1 MKLWRRQPTP
11 EEELDD
17 RRANA
22 AVTLQ
27 RWTRGIK
34 WRKTHA
40 KDVRAL
46 AALRRFQASTRAR
59 EAELVEVTPLRR
71 SAGLVASAVGAAA
84 GFVASSGDT
93 TIAAATAAS
102 LAAFTERQG
111 ENERHKQTQQL
122 TASLQRDAINQ
133 DRLLHRDSLR
143 ADQELHRRSIHVDKV
158 LHLKTI
164 LTDLLEADKE
174 ADRDLWEQRTERFQ
188 TLMTVSGLLFAGAFA
203 LAVEGDLPREARNDC
218 AFPTPRSDHPNCLKL
233 VTLHYSLLASAFGLH
248 LCVISGCLCITRL
261 FSEFMDVRLKGQAVI
276 KRNMKRY
283 SVLLLGM
290 HENSLDSSEVEE
302 AERRLDD
309 ALRQQCVIETSR
321 RGTSDGGEAT
331 FAWSLFE
338 SVWKSNFGHPT
349 PSTRRCPRDRPDN
362 SLLDFHTDS
371 SGTSGGASSRRRS
384 STFVFRRAR

>member
-1 MKLWRRQPTP
+1 MKLWRREPTP

-34 WRKTHA
+34 WRRTHA

-174 ADRDLWEQRTERFQ
+174 ADRDL
-188 TLMTVSGLLFAGAFA
+188 
-203 LAVEGDLPREARNDC
+203 
-218 AFPTPRSDHPNCLKL
+218 
-233 VTLHYSLLASAFGLH
+233 
-248 LCVISGCLCITRL
+248 LCGHQPVRCTR
-261 FSEFMDVRLKGQAVI
+261 
-276 KRNMKRY
+276 
-283 SVLLLGM
+283 
-290 HENSLDSSEVEE
+290 
-302 AERRLDD
+302 
-309 ALRQQCVIETSR
+309 
-321 RGTSDGGEAT
+321 
-331 FAWSLFE
+331 
-338 SVWKSNFGHPT
+338 HPT
-349 PSTRRCPRDRPDN
+349 I
-362 SLLDFHTDS
+362 LH
-371 SGTSGGASSRRRS
+371 
-384 STFVFRRAR
+384 

>member
-1 MKLWRRQPTP
+1 MKLWRREPTP
-11 EEELDD
+11 EEELDE
-17 RRANA
+17 RRDAA

-46 AALRRFQASTRAR
+46 AALRRFQQTTRQR
-59 EAELVEVTPLRR
+59 EAALVEVTPLRR

-174 ADRDLWEQRTERFQ
+174 ADRDL
-188 TLMTVSGLLFAGAFA
+188 
-203 LAVEGDLPREARNDC
+203 
-218 AFPTPRSDHPNCLKL
+218 
-233 VTLHYSLLASAFGLH
+233 
-248 LCVISGCLCITRL
+248 LCGHQPVRCTR
-261 FSEFMDVRLKGQAVI
+261 
-276 KRNMKRY
+276 
-283 SVLLLGM
+283 
-290 HENSLDSSEVEE
+290 
-302 AERRLDD
+302 
-309 ALRQQCVIETSR
+309 
-321 RGTSDGGEAT
+321 
-331 FAWSLFE
+331 
-338 SVWKSNFGHPT
+338 HPT
-349 PSTRRCPRDRPDN
+349 I
-362 SLLDFHTDS
+362 LH
-371 SGTSGGASSRRRS
+371 
-384 STFVFRRAR
+384 

>member
-1 MKLWRRQPTP
+1 MKLWRREPTP

-17 RRANA
+17 RRAAA

-46 AALRRFQASTRAR
+46 EELRGFQQPTRAR
-59 EAELVEVTPLRR
+59 GAALVEVTPLRR

-84 GFVASSGDT
+84 GFALGDASIG
-93 TIAAATAAS
+93 AATAAS
-102 LAAFTERQG
+102 VAAFTERQG

-174 ADRDLWEQRTERFQ
+174 ADRDLLCGNQPSGHAIEQASRRWRGGHDSAVAETRRDNLIHALAITER
-188 TLMTVSGLLFAGAFA
+188 
-203 LAVEGDLPREARNDC
+203 E
-218 AFPTPRSDHPNCLKL
+218 
-233 VTLHYSLLASAFGLH
+233 
-248 LCVISGCLCITRL
+248 
-261 FSEFMDVRLKGQAVI
+261 VR
-276 KRNMKRY
+276 
-283 SVLLLGM
+283 
-290 HENSLDSSEVEE
+290 HE
-302 AERRLDD
+302 
-309 ALRQQCVIETSR
+309 
-321 RGTSDGGEAT
+321 
-331 FAWSLFE
+331 
-338 SVWKSNFGHPT
+338 
-349 PSTRRCPRDRPDN
+349 
-362 SLLDFHTDS
+362 
-371 SGTSGGASSRRRS
+371 
-384 STFVFRRAR
+384 

>member
-1 MKLWRRQPTP
+1 MKLWRREPTP

-17 RRANA
+17 RRAAA

-46 AALRRFQASTRAR
+46 EALRRFQQTTRAR
-59 EAELVEVTPLRR
+59 EAALVEVTPLRR

-174 ADRDLWEQRTERFQ
+174 ADRDL
-188 TLMTVSGLLFAGAFA
+188 
-203 LAVEGDLPREARNDC
+203 
-218 AFPTPRSDHPNCLKL
+218 
-233 VTLHYSLLASAFGLH
+233 
-248 LCVISGCLCITRL
+248 LCG
-261 FSEFMDVRLKGQAVI
+261 KQ
-276 KRNMKRY
+276 
-283 SVLLLGM
+283 
-290 HENSLDSSEVEE
+290 
-302 AERRLDD
+302 
-309 ALRQQCVIETSR
+309 
-321 RGTSDGGEAT
+321 
-331 FAWSLFE
+331 
-338 SVWKSNFGHPT
+338 P
-349 PSTRRCPRDRPDN
+349 
-362 SLLDFHTDS
+362 
-371 SGTSGGASSRRRS
+371 
-384 STFVFRRAR
+384 

>member
-1 MKLWRRQPTP
+1 MKLWRREPTP

-34 WRKTHA
+34 WRRTHA

-46 AALRRFQASTRAR
+46 EALRRFQQTTRAR
-59 EAELVEVTPLRR
+59 EAALVEVTPLRR

-84 GFVASSGDT
+84 GFALGDASIG
-93 TIAAATAAS
+93 AATAAS
-102 LAAFTERQG
+102 VAAFSERQG
-111 ENERHKQTQQL
+111 ENERHKQTQLL

-338 SVWKSNFGHPT
+338 SEWKSNFGRPT
-349 PSTRRCPRDRPDN
+349 PSTRRCPRDRLDN
-362 SLLDFHTDS
+362 SLLDVHTGS
-371 SGTSGGASSRRRS
+371 SGTKDAVCSRRRS
-384 STFVFRRAR
+384 STFVFRRARWR

>member
-1 MKLWRRQPTP
+1 
-11 EEELDD
+11 
-17 RRANA
+17 
-22 AVTLQ
+22 
-27 RWTRGIK
+27 
-34 WRKTHA
+34 
-40 KDVRAL
+40 
-46 AALRRFQASTRAR
+46 
-59 EAELVEVTPLRR
+59 
-71 SAGLVASAVGAAA
+71 
-84 GFVASSGDT
+84 
-93 TIAAATAAS
+93 
-102 LAAFTERQG
+102 
-111 ENERHKQTQQL
+111 
-122 TASLQRDAINQ
+122 
-133 DRLLHRDSLR
+133 
-143 ADQELHRRSIHVDKV
+143 
-158 LHLKTI
+158 
-164 LTDLLEADKE
+164 
-174 ADRDLWEQRTERFQ
+174 
-188 TLMTVSGLLFAGAFA
+188 MTVSGLLFAGAFA
-203 LAVEGDLPREARNDC
+203 LAVEGDLPREARDDC
-218 AFPTPRSDHPNCLKL
+218 AIGSGSDCLKL

-362 SLLDFHTDS
+362 SLLDFHTGS
-371 SGTSGGASSRRRS
+371 SGTSGAACSRRRS
-384 STFVFRRAR
+384 STSAFRRARWQLLAV

>member
-1 MKLWRRQPTP
+1 MKLWRREPTP
-11 EEELDD
+11 EELDD

-203 LAVEGDLPREARNDC
+203 LAVEGDLPREARDDC
-218 AFPTPRSDHPNCLKL
+218 AFGSRSGDCLKL

-309 ALRQQCVIETSR
+309 AL
-321 RGTSDGGEAT
+321 
-331 FAWSLFE
+331 
-338 SVWKSNFGHPT
+338 
-349 PSTRRCPRDRPDN
+349 
-362 SLLDFHTDS
+362 
-371 SGTSGGASSRRRS
+371 
-384 STFVFRRAR
+384 